1 MTMETIITIKKLSK
15 HFIDGNGHGLEIL
28 KEIGFGFRRNASVSI
43 VGSSGSGKSTLL
55 NLLGG
60 LDRPTSGDVYFLGEN
75 INRYNQDALSEWR
88 NHHIGFIFQAHHL
101 LPDFTALENV
111 SIPAM
116 IAGDPRA
123 QCLNKAET
131 LLEMVGLTARLS
143 HKPRQLSGG
152 EQQRVAIARALIN
165 SPSVILADEPTGNLD
180 NKTGE
185 AVGALLQDICREQKT
200 TLILVTHN
208 AGLATSMDCKLRLF
222 DGKLSEF

>member
-1 MTMETIITIKKLSK
+1 METIITIDKLCK
-15 HFIDGNGHGLEIL
+15 HFIAGNGQRLEIL
-28 KEIGFGFRRNASVSI
+28 KEIDFVFRRNVSVSI

-55 NLLGG
+55 NLIGG
-60 LDRPTSGDVYFLGEN
+60 LDRPTSGDVSFQGED
-75 INRYNQDALSEWR
+75 INLFDTDALSDWR
-88 NHHIGFIFQAHHL
+88 NRHIGFIFQAHHL
-101 LPDFTALENV
+101 LPEFTALENV

-116 IAGDPRA
+116 IAGESR
-123 QCLNKAET
+123 QLCLNKAER
-131 LLEMVGLTARLS
+131 LLDEVGLKARS
-143 HKPRQLSGG
+143 THKPSQLSGG

-185 AVGALLQDICREQKT
+185 SVGALLQDICREQKT